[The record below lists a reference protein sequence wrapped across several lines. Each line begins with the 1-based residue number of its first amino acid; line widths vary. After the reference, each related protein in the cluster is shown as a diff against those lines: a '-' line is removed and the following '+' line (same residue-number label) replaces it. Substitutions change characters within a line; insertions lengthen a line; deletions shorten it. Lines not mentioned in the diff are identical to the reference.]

1 MAFILISLKNLK
13 TVVKWFQQFREDG
26 LAFCRTWHDST
37 GSVFALWCAFDT
49 LFFFLFLHNAQEI
62 ITYFLHPKTGLKKA
76 TLAYDTSEKSRD
88 ILWLEKKLVNLLD
101 YSPTYIIFIYI
112 VLRKFLWLKCYT
124 ILVLNLCP
132 IIILFSIMINLFSS
146 VWVSHC
152 LSKT

>member
-37 GSVFALWCAFDT
+37 GSVFALWYAFVT
-49 LFFFLFLHNAQEI
+49 FFFFILAQCTRNHYLFS
-62 ITYFLHPKTGLKKA
+62 
-76 TLAYDTSEKSRD
+76 TSKNGTEKGNSCLWYKWKIKRHFV
-88 ILWLEKKLVNLLD
+88 WLEKKLVNLLD
-101 YSPTYIIFIYI
+101 FSPTYIIFIYI

-132 IIILFSIMINLFSS
+132 IIILFSIMIYLFSS

>member
-49 LFFFLFLHNAQEI
+49 LSFLFLHNAQEI

-88 ILWLEKKLVNLLD
+88 ILWLEKKAGKLAWLFSHIHN
-101 YSPTYIIFIYI
+101 IYLHSFKKI
-112 VLRKFLWLKCYT
+112 
-124 ILVLNLCP
+124 P
-132 IIILFSIMINLFSS
+132 IIKMLYNSCSKFMSYYYSIF
-146 VWVSHC
+146 HYD
-152 LSKT
+152 LSFLVQSEYLIV